1 MEVILKQDVKNLG
14 YKDDVVKVKPGY
26 GRNFLI
32 PKNLAE
38 MATGASKKMLTE
50 TVKQRAFK
58 EQKVKAAAEA
68 SAAKL
73 KDLVVKVGAKVGESG
88 KIFGSV
94 TTVQVA
100 DSLKKLGY
108 DVDRKNITMN
118 EEAIKTVGTY
128 TANVRFHKEVV
139 GTVTFAVYV
148 PTVLMA
154 SS

>member
-38 MATGASKKMLTE
+38 IATPSSKKVLTE

-58 EQKVKAAAEA
+58 EQKIKTAAETT
-68 SAAKL
+68 AAKL
-73 KDLVVKVGAKVGESG
+73 KEMIVKVGAKVGESG

-94 TTVQVA
+94 TSVQLA
-100 DSLKKLGY
+100 DAIKKLGY
-108 DVDRKNITMN
+108 EVDRKNITLN
-118 EEAIKTVGTY
+118 EDSIKSVGTY
-128 TANVRFHKEVV
+128 TATIRFHKDVT
-139 GTVTFAVYV
+139 GTVTFEVV
-148 PTVLMA
+148 QE
-154 SS
+154 

>member
-1 MEVILKQDVKNLG
+1 MEVILKTDVKNLG

-38 MATGASKKMLTE
+38 MATVASKKMLTE

-58 EQKVKAAAEA
+58 EQKVKAAADA
-68 SAAKL
+68 TVAKL

-100 DSLKKLGY
+100 DAMKKLGY

-118 EEAIKTVGTY
+118 EDAIKTIGTY
-128 TANVRFHKEVV
+128 TANVRFHKEVT
-139 GTVTFAVYV
+139 GTITFEVV
-148 PTVLMA
+148 QE
-154 SS
+154 